1 MKDFLCVIF
10 PSFQSGLRALGT
22 CTMAA
27 SFPVAGI
34 TASRPVVE
42 GDGPASVKDYSLQ
55 SVSSSVSSPGSPVL
69 QLSSSGL
76 PVGLDP
82 KVVDG

>member
-1 MKDFLCVIF
+1 MIF
-10 PSFQSGLRALGT
+10 PSFQTGLRALLGT

-34 TASRPVVE
+34 TASSPVVD
-42 GDGPASVKDYSLQ
+42 GDGPAAVPDYSLQ

-82 KVVDG
+82 KVVAG

>member
-1 MKDFLCVIF
+1 MCDIPFL
-10 PSFQSGLRALGT
+10 SDWLLLGT

-34 TASRPVVE
+34 TASSPVVD
-42 GDGPASVKDYSLQ
+42 GDGPAAVPDYSLH

-82 KVVDG
+82 KVVAG

>member
-1 MKDFLCVIF
+1 MCDIPFL
-10 PSFQSGLRALGT
+10 SDWLLLGT

-34 TASRPVVE
+34 TASSSPVVD
-42 GDGPASVKDYSLQ
+42 GDGPASVPDYSLQ

-76 PVGLDP
+76 PDGLDP
-82 KVVDG
+82 KVVNG